1 MHPHARVTEAAQV
14 VEPLHCDPESVR
26 EQTPDRPRVAP
37 GVVAVSAPA
46 APVEPPLSN
55 EPAGAHEALLQFL
68 YRAPIG
74 LVQTSLDGAVEMI
87 NPMAANLLIP
97 LSRSGD
103 LDNLFAALDAVAPQ
117 LRALAAAFRPDSGS
131 VCESIRITLPAGAGS
146 GAVEQALSVSLL
158 KLDATRLMAMVR
170 DITLEVQREQSVLSR
185 KLAAAA
191 RKDSLTHMPNRA
203 VVRELIQ
210 RAIVRARA
218 EPGHE
223 FAVLFVNCDRFK
235 RVNDTLGHPAGDEVL
250 GLIADR
256 LRAALRQ
263 HDRDGRTA
271 GNEPLAGRLGG
282 DEFVVVLDEL
292 RSPDEVHAVAR
303 RLLDVLSQPFGVQ
316 TYQLHLSVSIGV
328 VLRAQVTAD
337 ADAVLQD
344 ASIAMVEA
352 KRAGGA
358 RHVVFEPSMQ
368 VRASRRG
375 ELEMDLRQALRE
387 QQLFVV
393 YQPVVALQAAADAG
407 SNSAHSAGVEALVRW
422 RHPTRGVL
430 PPIEFIGVAE
440 ECGMIGV
447 LGEFVLATACHQ
459 FAEWQRDLGGR
470 APRLLA
476 VNLSRRQLS
485 DPGLGAAVGRILE
498 SSGVAPARLQLEVT
512 ESLAAQDDSIRSR
525 LQELRTLGLTLAL
538 DDFGTGYSS
547 LASLHQLPVGTV
559 KIDRSFVS
567 EAVASAHHRV
577 LIEATIRVAS
587 SLGMGTVAEGI
598 ETAAQAALLRQLGCD
613 KGQGY
618 FFSKP
623 LSAADLVQ
631 WLASA
636 HDPVG

>member
-1 MHPHARVTEAAQV
+1 
-14 VEPLHCDPESVR
+14 VR
-26 EQTPDRPRVAP
+26 
-37 GVVAVSAPA
+37 
-46 APVEPPLSN
+46 
-55 EPAGAHEALLQFL
+55 
-68 YRAPIG
+68 
-74 LVQTSLDGAVEMI
+74 
-87 NPMAANLLIP
+87 
-97 LSRSGD
+97 
-103 LDNLFAALDAVAPQ
+103 
-117 LRALAAAFRPDSGS
+117 
-131 VCESIRITLPAGAGS
+131 
-146 GAVEQALSVSLL
+146 
-158 KLDATRLMAMVR
+158 
-170 DITLEVQREQSVLSR
+170 
-185 KLAAAA
+185 
-191 RKDSLTHMPNRA
+191 TH
-203 VVRELIQ
+203 
-210 RAIVRARA
+210 
-218 EPGHE
+218 
-223 FAVLFVNCDRFK
+223 
-235 RVNDTLGHPAGDEVL
+235 
-250 GLIADR
+250 
-256 LRAALRQ
+256 
-263 HDRDGRTA
+263 
-271 GNEPLAGRLGG
+271 
-282 DEFVVVLDEL
+282 
-292 RSPDEVHAVAR
+292 
-303 RLLDVLSQPFGVQ
+303 
-316 TYQLHLSVSIGV
+316 QLHLSVSIGV

-375 ELEMDLRQALRE
+375 ELEMDLRHALRE
-387 QQLFVV
+387 EQLFVV

-407 SNSAHSAGVEALVRW
+407 STPAHSAGVEALVRW
-422 RHPTRGVL
+422 RHPTRGVV

-440 ECGMIGV
+440 ECGLIGV

-476 VNLSRRQLS
+476 VNLSRGQLS
-485 DPGLGAAVGRILE
+485 DPGLAAAVGRILE

-512 ESLAAQDDSIRSR
+512 ESLAAQDESVRSR

-567 EAVASAHHRV
+567 DAVASAHHRV
-577 LIEATIRVAS
+577 LIEATIRVAN

-623 LSAADLVQ
+623 LLAADLVQ

-636 HDPVG
+636 HDPIG